1 MRTLMMLGFVVVGL
15 QFGCGAGE
23 GDMNMQSDLTSRE
36 DQLFICRTDHRIIF
50 YSDAAH
56 TTQVGDEQC
65 YCNKFPSLIGRR
77 TTFGELI
84 YSEECL

>member
-1 MRTLMMLGFVVVGL
+1 MRTLVILGLAVVGL
-15 QFGCGAGE
+15 QFGCGAGGADLE
-23 GDMNMQSDLTSRE
+23 PQSDLTARE
-36 DQLFICRTDHRIIF
+36 DQLVICRTDHRIIF

-77 TTFGELI
+77 TTFRELV